1 MTTTL
6 LVQTDRILH
15 NINLM
20 QKHLNDTAIIPNLSA
35 NAYGLG
41 DVAVGQLLA
50 KEGYSFFAVSRLEEA
65 ERLLN
70 ALPGI
75 EVLLLTPYSTEPEV
89 VRIVQRDI
97 IATVGSND
105 GAVILSGV
113 AGQMG
118 TKARCHLR
126 FDLGAG
132 SSGYLPADAGKAAQ
146 TIKYCTHL
154 LVEGVYA
161 SLTGEDNEKRSR
173 LQYEEFQ
180 KALQAL
186 SKEKIRYGGA
196 HIANAA
202 AGLRFPWARMDG
214 VRIGPA
220 LTGRLPIRDK
230 WGLKRVG
237 RVVTEISD
245 IRWVPKG
252 RRLGGR
258 VKLRRPTRVATLPVG
273 YADGLFSEQKDGRRL
288 FGRKLYCEYQGKRV
302 PVLGQP
308 GYTTTMV
315 DVTDLTC
322 SAGAQVSFEVSP
334 YYVNNGLRREY
345 V

>member
-15 NINLM
+15 NIGLL
-20 QKHLNDTAIIPNLSA
+20 QKQMNGTAIIPNLSA

-41 DVAVGQLLA
+41 DVAVGQLLSR
-50 KEGYSFFAVSRLEEA
+50 EGYSFFAVSRLEEA

-70 ALPGI
+70 ALTGI
-75 EVLLLTPYSTEPEV
+75 QVLLLTPYSTEPEV
-89 VRIVQRDI
+89 TRIVQRDI

-105 GAVILSGV
+105 GAVMLSGI

-132 SSGYLPADAGKAAQ
+132 SSGYLPNQAGQAAQ
-146 TIKYCTHL
+146 TVKYCQNL
-154 LVEGVYA
+154 LIDGVYGV
-161 SLTGEDNEKRSR
+161 LTGEDNEKSSR

-180 KALQAL
+180 KALSAL
-186 SKEKIRYGGA
+186 SKEKIRFGGA

-202 AGLRFPWARMDG
+202 AALRYPWSRMDG
-214 VRIGPA
+214 VRAGTA
-220 LTGRLPIRDK
+220 LAGLLPIRDK
-230 WGLKRVG
+230 WGFKKVG

-245 IRWVPKG
+245 VRWVPKG
-252 RRLGGR
+252 RRIGGS
-258 VKLRRPTRVATLPVG
+258 KLRRPTRVATLPVG
-273 YADGLFSEQKDGRRL
+273 YADGLFSEQKEGFRL
-288 FGRKLYCEYQGKRV
+288 FGRRLTCEYQGKRAQ
-302 PVLGQP
+302 VLGRP
-308 GYTTTMV
+308 GYTTTMI
-315 DVTDLTC
+315 DVTDLPC
-322 SAGAQVSFEVSP
+322 AAGAQVSFEVSP
-334 YYVNNGLRREY
+334 YSVNSGLRREY